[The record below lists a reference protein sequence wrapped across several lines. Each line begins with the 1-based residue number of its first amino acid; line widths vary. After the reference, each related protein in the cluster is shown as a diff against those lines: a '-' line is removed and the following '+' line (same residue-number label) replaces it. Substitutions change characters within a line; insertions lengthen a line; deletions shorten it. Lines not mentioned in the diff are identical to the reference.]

1 MPVKIHGKLA
11 PAQILA
17 GGFALTIL
25 AGTLLLMLPA
35 AAREGSLPFTAALF
49 TATSA
54 VCVTGLVVV
63 DTGTYFT
70 LFGQLVILSL
80 LQIGGLGFMTM
91 ASSIFLV
98 LGRKI
103 TLRERLVM
111 QETLN
116 QFSLSGLA
124 ELTKIIVV
132 MSFAIEAVGAFLL
145 SLRFVPQFG
154 FWEGIY
160 KGIFH
165 AVSAYCNAGFD
176 IMGNYQSLTAYAG
189 DYWVSGIIMALYILG
204 GIGFVVLLEVY
215 EERRF
220 RKLSLHAKFVLL
232 ITLFL
237 LAVATLFILG
247 MEAGN
252 PLTLGALEGG
262 QKVLA
267 AFFTAATPRTAGFNT
282 VPTDMLTMSSKFF
295 IIGLM
300 FIGASPA
307 STGGGIKTTTMG
319 ILFWTA
325 LSVIRGDED
334 VTLLKRNIPLKII
347 KKSLAVVLFSLLLVF
362 AVTLVLTATEGAAFL
377 DVFFES
383 VSAFGTVG
391 LSLGL
396 TPELSPVGRIILS
409 LTMFAGRIGPLTMV
423 LVLTKR
429 MGKSMLKYPDE
440 NIMIG

>member
-1 MPVKIHGKLA
+1 MPAKVQGKLA

-17 GGFALTIL
+17 GGFAATIL
-25 AGTLLLMLPA
+25 IGTLLLMLPM
-35 AAREGSLPFTAALF
+35 AAREGRLPFIDALF

-70 LFGQLVILSL
+70 LFGQIVILAL

-111 QETLN
+111 QEALN
-116 QFSLSGLA
+116 QFSLAGLA

-132 MSFAIEAVGAFLL
+132 MSLVIEGIGAILL

-154 FWEGIY
+154 LWEGIY

-165 AVSAYCNAGFD
+165 SVSAYCNAGFD
-176 IMGNYQSLTAYAG
+176 IMGNFQSLTAYAG
-189 DYWVSGIIMALYILG
+189 DYWVSGVIMALYILG
-204 GIGFVVLLEVY
+204 GIGFVVLLEAY
-215 EERRF
+215 EEKQFKRF
-220 RKLSLHAKFVLL
+220 SLHAKLVLI
-232 ITLFL
+232 ITVFL
-237 LAVATLFILG
+237 LSAGTLFILG
-247 MEAGN
+247 MEAEN
-252 PLTLGALEGG
+252 PGTLGTLRGG
-262 QKVLA
+262 EKLLA

-282 VPTDMLTMSSKFF
+282 VPTDQLLTSSQIF
-295 IIGLM
+295 IMGLM

-307 STGGGIKTTTMG
+307 STGGGIKTTTIG

-325 LSVIRGDED
+325 ISTVRGHEE
-334 VTLLKRNIPLKII
+334 VTLMQRNIPLKII
-347 KKSLAVVLFSLLLVF
+347 KKSLAIVLISLLLIF
-362 AVTLVLTATEGAAFL
+362 FVTLFLTVTEEGPFIAI
-377 DVFFES
+377 FFECL
-383 VSAFGTVG
+383 SAFGTVG

-396 TPELSPVGRIILS
+396 TPDLSPLGKLIIS
-409 LTMFAGRIGPLTMV
+409 MTMFAGRIGPLTMV
-423 LVLTKR
+423 LVFTR
-429 MGKSMLKYPDE
+429 RYGKSLLKYPDE